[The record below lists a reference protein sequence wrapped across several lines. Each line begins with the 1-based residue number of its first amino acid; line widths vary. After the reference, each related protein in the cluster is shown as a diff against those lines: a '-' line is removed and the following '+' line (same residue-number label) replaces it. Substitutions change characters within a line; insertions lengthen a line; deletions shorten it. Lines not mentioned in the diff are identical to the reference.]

1 MKNLILSKTQK
12 ETLIKKK
19 FLIIAVEI
27 GGGGAMPQQPQ
38 GFQMPQINMPN
49 FDTSRLQGPQMDIKK
64 FIPIIVVLVIV
75 AIIGIAVLTWLGMQH
90 PVTINLTDMDGT
102 TIQGTLLLKDS
113 QGNKVTAMIPKNISD
128 SFTGTLMEGDYS
140 ATVSVLGYT
149 KTTKPIKVTSEKNN
163 FTIQLERILSATL
176 SSSLEN
182 TKIYEGQTI
191 TGKLT
196 VHNTGDQFAL
206 SDIINASTANIE
218 AKITNTSPDPIMPG
232 DTILDFNAKIK
243 STTTA
248 LTKSTPATVQFKI
261 KGTSILSEKRDL
273 SAMPV
278 VSDTEIDISP
288 TGKITTSGLTAG
300 TRTPLNIT
308 ITNKNKTLP
317 VENLV
322 ITINTDNSE
331 YAQNLSWLEFNQS
344 VTGEPNTI
352 IIENI
357 DPNNGKKQITLYI
370 TPPINAAVN
379 DAFIG
384 YLSLTSYSIKREKR
398 PDVEFKVTTAKK
410 ADLTLNGIDSPFS
423 VSCFKSTSTCETKSL
438 TPNAVYFKNNGNV
451 DITNVSFEVLLLNG
465 ASTTNCQQYLSRFVT
480 SNSDPLK
487 IPLIKAGAQ
496 EPISVDLTASY
507 EDTSTFADCVIQW
520 KYINPVSNPPTL
532 VTDTKTIKIR
542 KTTGN

>member
-1 MKNLILSKTQK
+1 MYDPYSEPNYNP
-12 ETLIKKK
+12 
-19 FLIIAVEI
+19 
-27 GGGGAMPQQPQ
+27 GGGAMPQQPQ

-49 FDTSRLQGPQMDIKK
+49 FDTSGLQGPQVDIKK

-90 PVTINLTDMDGT
+90 PITINLTDTDGT
-102 TIQGTLLLKDS
+102 ILQGTLLLKDS
-113 QGNKVTAMIPKNISD
+113 QGNKVNAMTPKNTSN
-128 SFTGTLMEGDYS
+128 SFTGTLMEGEYN
-140 ATVSVLGYT
+140 ATVSAVGYT
-149 KTTKPIKVTSEKNN
+149 KTTEPIKVTNEKNT
-163 FTIQLERILSATL
+163 FIIKLARTLTATL

-196 VHNTGDQFAL
+196 VHNTGDSFAL
-206 SDIINASTANIE
+206 SDIISASSANIE
-218 AKITNTSPDPIMPG
+218 AKITNTSPDPIVLG

-243 STTTA
+243 STATA
-248 LTKSTPATVQFKI
+248 LTKLTPATVQFKI
-261 KGTSILSEKRDL
+261 KGTSILSEKREL

-278 VSDTEIDISP
+278 ILDTQIDITP
-288 TGKITTSGLTAG
+288 AGRITSSGLTAG
-300 TRTPLNIT
+300 TRTPLKII

-317 VENLV
+317 AENLLV
-322 ITINTDNSE
+322 TINTDNSE

-344 VTGEPNTI
+344 VPGEPNSI
-352 IIENI
+352 IIDNI
-357 DPNNGKKQITLYI
+357 DPNNAKKEITLYI
-370 TPPINAAVN
+370 TPPINSAVN

-384 YLSLTSYSIKREKR
+384 YLSLTSYSISREKR

-410 ADLTLNGIDSPFS
+410 ADLTLNGIESPFT
-423 VSCFKSTSTCETKSL
+423 VRCTKSTSSCETKSL

-487 IPLIKAGAQ
+487 IPLIKAGTQ

-520 KYINPVSNPPTL
+520 KYIDPVANPAKL
-532 VTDTKTIKIR
+532 VTDTKTLKIQ
-542 KTTGN
+542 KTTTN